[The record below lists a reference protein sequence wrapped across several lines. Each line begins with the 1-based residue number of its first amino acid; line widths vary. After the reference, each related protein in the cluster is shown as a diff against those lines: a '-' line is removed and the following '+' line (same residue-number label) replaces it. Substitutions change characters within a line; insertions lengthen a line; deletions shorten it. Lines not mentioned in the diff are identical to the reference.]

1 MWKKFLLSLCI
12 VILLVIVIII
22 FNLYYKKNDNKTKN
36 ENIVQNEIELSSQY
50 VTDDCINEWKDY
62 GLTVQEEI
70 REASQN
76 LSGDDKTYIAKTE
89 DDYIK
94 IYYINNKNEEIL
106 YKVTDIAVQYL
117 GKDDVEKLKQGI
129 QVKGLQELNQL
140 LEDFE

>member
-1 MWKKFLLSLCI
+1 MWKKFLLSICI
-12 VILLVIVIII
+12 VIILIIGIII
-22 FNLYYKKNDNKTKN
+22 FNLYYKNVDNKKEN

-50 VTDDCINEWKDY
+50 VTDECINEWKDY
-62 GLTVQEEI
+62 SLTVQEEI
-70 REASQN
+70 IEASQN
-76 LSGDDKTYIAKTE
+76 LSDENKIYIAKAQ

-117 GKDDVEKLKQGI
+117 GKDDIEKLNQGI
-129 QVKGLQELNQL
+129 KVKGLQELNQL

>member
-1 MWKKFLLSLCI
+1 MWKKFLLSICI
-12 VILLVIVIII
+12 VIILIIGIII
-22 FNLYYKKNDNKTKN
+22 FNLYYKNSDNKTEN
-36 ENIVQNEIELSSQY
+36 ENIIQNEIELSSQY
-50 VTDDCINEWKDY
+50 VTDECINEWEDY
-62 GLTVQEEI
+62 SLTVQEEI

-76 LSGDDKTYIAKTE
+76 LSDKDKTYIAKAE

-129 QVKGLQELNQL
+129 KVKGLQELNQL

>member
-1 MWKKFLLSLCI
+1 MWKKFLLSICI
-12 VILLVIVIII
+12 VIILIIGIII
-22 FNLYYKKNDNKTKN
+22 FNLYYKNSDNKTEN
-36 ENIVQNEIELSSQY
+36 ENIIQNQIELSSQY
-50 VTDDCINEWKDY
+50 VTDECTNEWKDY
-62 GLTVQEEI
+62 SLTVQEEI

-76 LSGDDKTYIAKTE
+76 LSDKDKTYIAKAE

-129 QVKGLQELNQL
+129 QVKGMQELNQL

>member
-1 MWKKFLLSLCI
+1 MWKKFLISFSI
-12 VILLVIVIII
+12 VILLLIGITA
-22 FNLYYKKNDNKTKN
+22 FNIYYKKDDNKKEN

-50 VTDDCINEWKDY
+50 VTDACINEWEDY
-62 GLTVQEEI
+62 SLTVQEEI

-76 LSGDDKTYIAKTE
+76 ISDEDKTYIAKAE

-94 IYYINNKNEEIL
+94 IYYINNKNKKIL
-106 YKVTDIAVQYL
+106 YKVTDITIQYL
-117 GKDDVEKLKQGI
+117 GKEDVEKLNKGI

>member
-1 MWKKFLLSLCI
+1 MWKKFLLSICI
-12 VILLVIVIII
+12 VIILIIGIII
-22 FNLYYKKNDNKTKN
+22 FNLYYKKGGNKTEK
-36 ENIVQNEIELSSQY
+36 ENIIQNEIELSSQY

-76 LSGDDKTYIAKTE
+76 MSDENKIYIAKAE

-129 QVKGLQELNQL
+129 QVKGMQELNQL

>member
-1 MWKKFLLSLCI
+1 MWKKLLISFCI
-12 VILLVIVIII
+12 VVLLLIGITI
-22 FNLYYKKNDNKTKN
+22 FNKYNNNNTKN

-50 VTDDCINEWKDY
+50 ITDECINEWEDY
-62 GLTVQEEI
+62 SLTVQEEI
-70 REASQN
+70 VEASQN
-76 LSGDDKTYIAKTE
+76 LSDEDKTYIAKAE

-106 YKVTDIAVQYL
+106 FKVTEIAVKYL